1 MGRFIWKTR
10 GPTGF
15 PPGCLVWEFIRP
27 VPKAGPLLVAGLSPS
42 LKILPISIFA
52 AWSETLPLCRGSP
65 ASAILF
71 NQSPR
76 VPPPVLIVPSS
87 ARGPAQGS
95 LLPFRPEFGIKE
107 LLTTTL
113 GSERSNTSTSL
124 AAGQVVGRPSSTGKR
139 RFAALKPSRPA
150 QCKPPPVCVNIRGRR
165 LAAAGNRLHLSNGNA
180 GGWGMEQSLG
190 YVEGSFCRRT
200 KESFWGF
207 SGSMDRA

>member
-1 MGRFIWKTR
+1 MGWFITKTR
-10 GPTGF
+10 GLTGV
-15 PPGCLVWEFIRP
+15 PPGCLVWEFLRP
-27 VPKAGPLLVAGLSPS
+27 VPKAGPLLVAGLFPSPS
-42 LKILPISIFA
+42 VLSICISA
-52 AWSETLPLCRGSP
+52 AWSETLPLRRGSS

-76 VPPPVLIVPSS
+76 VPPPVLIDPLKSLL
-87 ARGPAQGS
+87 RTWPNPGS

-107 LLTTTL
+107 LLSTTL
-113 GSERSNTSTSL
+113 GCELSDISTSL
-124 AAGQVVGRPSSTGKR
+124 AAGQVVARPSSKGKR

-180 GGWGMEQSLG
+180 GGWGWSSPWG

-200 KESFWGF
+200 
-207 SGSMDRA
+207 